1 MSIASDLFR
10 TVTVKIHDISQQL
23 PYIVVNQAD
32 DNGKIIRF
40 IPMDHGQKV
49 TGFTG
54 ARLYY
59 PPRSDAEYGDY
70 VTGVE
75 SDGAL
80 ETRIAAVEERVG
92 KLEAGGVEPGEPEE
106 PADEWPEWVRPT
118 SKDTQYRKGDKVTF
132 NGRHY
137 VCEKNN
143 VSSSPDEDSKRWRL
157 VE

>member
-1 MSIASDLFR
+1 MFE
-10 TVTVKIHDISQQL
+10 TVKT
-23 PYIVVNQAD
+23 
-32 DNGKIIRF
+32 IIN
-40 IPMDHGQKV
+40 
-49 TGFTG
+49 
-54 ARLYY
+54 
-59 PPRSDAEYGDY
+59 SGDY
-70 VTGVE
+70 DLADLTQRIKTLYALGELSKEEMEQLLEQAQDNANQDAMLPDMSERV
-75 SDGAL
+75 GAL

-92 KLEAGGVEPGEPEE
+92 KLEAGGVEQGEPEE

-118 SKDTQYRKGDKVTF
+118 SKDTQYNKGDKVTF

>member
-1 MSIASDLFR
+1 MFETFQTIINAGGYDLADLTQRIKTLYALGELSEDEMTQLLDSAAANANQDAMLPDMSER
-10 TVTVKIHDISQQL
+10 V
-23 PYIVVNQAD
+23 
-32 DNGKIIRF
+32 
-40 IPMDHGQKV
+40 
-49 TGFTG
+49 
-54 ARLYY
+54 
-59 PPRSDAEYGDY
+59 
-70 VTGVE
+70 
-75 SDGAL
+75 GAL

-118 SKDTQYRKGDKVTF
+118 SKDTQYNKGDQVTF

>member
-1 MSIASDLFR
+1 MFETFQTIINVGGYDLADLTERIKTLYAMGELTEDEMTQLLDSAAANANQDAMLPDMSER
-10 TVTVKIHDISQQL
+10 V
-23 PYIVVNQAD
+23 
-32 DNGKIIRF
+32 
-40 IPMDHGQKV
+40 
-49 TGFTG
+49 
-54 ARLYY
+54 
-59 PPRSDAEYGDY
+59 
-70 VTGVE
+70 
-75 SDGAL
+75 GAL

-92 KLEAGGVEPGEPEE
+92 KLEAGDVEPGEPEQ

-118 SKDTQYRKGDKVTF
+118 SKDTQYNNGDKVTF